1 MLSIETIS
9 QRLADAKGKRERL
22 ISTLNRHISALEK
35 KEREFEKTYKLKPE
49 LCSEESLRGND
60 KAFWDFFS
68 IKSKKSDILSVNK
81 RIQEAEERI
90 QALQAELRSAEAQ
103 QAFMEN
109 QIPDVI
115 KDFFVRWKED
125 SISFFSNR
133 YEQYQDFVQELRTK
147 ELTARKEA
155 VRTLPVYSQYAER
168 VDRMSDYDLHNV
180 FPRKPME
187 DFLKSL
193 NLDYRSI
200 SEAKSSFAGPIV
212 SAMCK
217 YNDPEQRRVFLER
230 TMDREMRSKMLDLAQ
245 RIGEKVGRITDAAGL
260 HVQNGE
266 IAGVIY
272 GENGS
277 ATIQTIGAGGYN
289 IQRFHFRTLVHELEQ
304 YEVQGQDEQPEQE
317 EDGDEMEM

>member
-9 QRLADAKGKRERL
+9 QRLADANGKRERL
-22 ISTLNRHISALEK
+22 ILTLNRHTAALEK
-35 KEREFEKTYKLKPE
+35 KEREFEKNYKLKPE

-60 KAFWDFFS
+60 KAFWDFYS
-68 IKSKKSDILSVNK
+68 IKSKRNDILSVTK
-81 RIQEAEERI
+81 RIQESEERI
-90 QALQAELRSAEAQ
+90 QSLQADLRSAEAQ

-133 YEQYQDFVQELRTK
+133 YEQYQDFTRKLRAEELA
-147 ELTARKEA
+147 ARKEA
-155 VRTLPVYSQYAER
+155 IKTLPEYSQYAER
-168 VDRMSDYDLHNV
+168 MDRMSDYDLHNV

-187 DFLKSL
+187 DYLKSQS
-193 NLDYRSI
+193 LDYRSI
-200 SEAKSSFAGPIV
+200 SEAKSSFAGQIV

-217 YNDPEQRRVFLER
+217 YNDPEQRRSFLER
-230 TMDREMRSKMLDLAQ
+230 TIDNEMRSKMLDLAQ
-245 RIGEKVGRITDAAGL
+245 RIGEKVGRITNASGL

>member
-1 MLSIETIS
+1 M
-9 QRLADAKGKRERL
+9 
-22 ISTLNRHISALEK
+22 
-35 KEREFEKTYKLKPE
+35 
-49 LCSEESLRGND
+49 
-60 KAFWDFFS
+60 
-68 IKSKKSDILSVNK
+68 NK

-90 QALQAELRSAEAQ
+90 QALQAELCSAEAQ

-109 QIPDVI
+109 QIPNVI

-147 ELTARKEA
+147 ELAARKEA
-155 VRTLPVYSQYAER
+155 IRTLPAYSQYTER
-168 VDRMSDYDLHNV
+168 VDRMSDYDLHNL

-212 SAMCK
+212 FAMCK

-277 ATIQTIGAGGYN
+277 ATIQTIGAGGDN

-317 EDGDEMEM
+317 EYGDEMEI

>member
-9 QRLADAKGKRERL
+9 QRLVDAKGKRERL
-22 ISTLNRHISALEK
+22 ISTLNRHTAALEK
-35 KEREFEKTYKLKPE
+35 KEREFEKNYKLKPE
-49 LCSEESLRGND
+49 LSSEESLRGND
-60 KAFWDFFS
+60 KAFWDFYS

-90 QALQAELRSAEAQ
+90 QALQAELCSAEAQ

-109 QIPDVI
+109 QIPNVI

-147 ELTARKEA
+147 ELAARKEA
-155 VRTLPVYSQYAER
+155 IRTLPAYSQYTER
-168 VDRMSDYDLHNV
+168 VDRMSDYDLHNL

-212 SAMCK
+212 FAMCK
-217 YNDPEQRRVFLER
+217 YNDPEQRRVFL
-230 TMDREMRSKMLDLAQ
+230 
-245 RIGEKVGRITDAAGL
+245 
-260 HVQNGE
+260 
-266 IAGVIY
+266 
-272 GENGS
+272 
-277 ATIQTIGAGGYN
+277 
-289 IQRFHFRTLVHELEQ
+289 
-304 YEVQGQDEQPEQE
+304 
-317 EDGDEMEM
+317 

>member
-1 MLSIETIS
+1 M
-9 QRLADAKGKRERL
+9 
-22 ISTLNRHISALEK
+22 N
-35 KEREFEKTYKLKPE
+35 
-49 LCSEESLRGND
+49 
-60 KAFWDFFS
+60 
-68 IKSKKSDILSVNK
+68 DILSVTK
-81 RIQEAEERI
+81 RIQESEERI
-90 QALQAELRSAEAQ
+90 QSLQADLRSAEAQ

-133 YEQYQDFVQELRTK
+133 YEQYQDFTRKLRAEELA
-147 ELTARKEA
+147 ARKEA
-155 VRTLPVYSQYAER
+155 IKTLPEYSQYAER
-168 VDRMSDYDLHNV
+168 MDRMSDYDLHNV

-187 DFLKSL
+187 DYLKSQS
-193 NLDYRSI
+193 LDYRSI
-200 SEAKSSFAGPIV
+200 SEVKSSFAGQIV

-217 YNDPEQRRVFLER
+217 YNDPEQRRSFLER
-230 TMDREMRSKMLDLAQ
+230 TIDHEMRSKMLDLAQ

-317 EDGDEMEM
+317 EDGDEMEMCVTK

>member
-109 QIPDVI
+109 QIPSFLSY
-115 KDFFVRWKED
+115 FFFPWKSY
-125 SISFFSNR
+125 SISFFLPPFPLFS
-133 YEQYQDFVQELRTK
+133 FLPLR
-147 ELTARKEA
+147 
-155 VRTLPVYSQYAER
+155 S
-168 VDRMSDYDLHNV
+168 
-180 FPRKPME
+180 
-187 DFLKSL
+187 
-193 NLDYRSI
+193 
-200 SEAKSSFAGPIV
+200 
-212 SAMCK
+212 
-217 YNDPEQRRVFLER
+217 
-230 TMDREMRSKMLDLAQ
+230 
-245 RIGEKVGRITDAAGL
+245 
-260 HVQNGE
+260 
-266 IAGVIY
+266 
-272 GENGS
+272 
-277 ATIQTIGAGGYN
+277 
-289 IQRFHFRTLVHELEQ
+289 
-304 YEVQGQDEQPEQE
+304 
-317 EDGDEMEM
+317 

>member
-155 VRTLPVYSQYAER
+155 VRTGSCIFSIRRTCGQNER
-168 VDRMSDYDLHNV
+168 LR
-180 FPRKPME
+180 F
-187 DFLKSL
+187 
-193 NLDYRSI
+193 
-200 SEAKSSFAGPIV
+200 
-212 SAMCK
+212 
-217 YNDPEQRRVFLER
+217 
-230 TMDREMRSKMLDLAQ
+230 AQ
-245 RIGEKVGRITDAAGL
+245 RVPQKANGRFS
-260 HVQNGE
+260 E
-266 IAGVIY
+266 IA
-272 GENGS
+272 ES
-277 ATIQTIGAGGYN
+277 
-289 IQRFHFRTLVHELEQ
+289 
-304 YEVQGQDEQPEQE
+304 
-317 EDGDEMEM
+317 

>member
-22 ISTLNRHISALEK
+22 ISTLNRHTAALEK

-49 LCSEESLRGND
+49 LCSEESLRGSD
-60 KAFWDFFS
+60 KAFWDYYS

-147 ELTARKEA
+147 ELAARKEA
-155 VRTLPVYSQYAER
+155 IRTLPAYSQYTER

-180 FPRKPME
+180 FPRKSME

-245 RIGEKVGRITDAAGL
+245 RIGEKSAG
-260 HVQNGE
+260 
-266 IAGVIY
+266 
-272 GENGS
+272 
-277 ATIQTIGAGGYN
+277 
-289 IQRFHFRTLVHELEQ
+289 
-304 YEVQGQDEQPEQE
+304 
-317 EDGDEMEM
+317 

>member
-1 MLSIETIS
+1 M
-9 QRLADAKGKRERL
+9 
-22 ISTLNRHISALEK
+22 
-35 KEREFEKTYKLKPE
+35 
-49 LCSEESLRGND
+49 
-60 KAFWDFFS
+60 
-68 IKSKKSDILSVNK
+68 
-81 RIQEAEERI
+81 
-90 QALQAELRSAEAQ
+90 
-103 QAFMEN
+103 
-109 QIPDVI
+109 
-115 KDFFVRWKED
+115 
-125 SISFFSNR
+125 
-133 YEQYQDFVQELRTK
+133 
-147 ELTARKEA
+147 
-155 VRTLPVYSQYAER
+155 YSQYAER

-212 SAMCK
+212 FAMCK

-304 YEVQGQDEQPEQE
+304 YEAQEQGEQPEQE

>member
-1 MLSIETIS
+1 MLSIEAIS
-9 QRLADAKGKRERL
+9 QRLVDANGKRERL

-35 KEREFEKTYKLKPE
+35 KEREFEKNYKLNPD

-60 KAFWDFFS
+60 KAFWDFYS

-81 RIQEAEERI
+81 RIKEAEERI
-90 QALQAELRSAEAQ
+90 QALHAELRSAEAQ

-147 ELTARKEA
+147 ELAARKEA

-230 TMDREMRSKMLDLAQ
+230 TIDHEMRSKMLDLAQ
-245 RIGEKVGRITDAAGL
+245 RIGEKSAG
-260 HVQNGE
+260 
-266 IAGVIY
+266 
-272 GENGS
+272 
-277 ATIQTIGAGGYN
+277 
-289 IQRFHFRTLVHELEQ
+289 
-304 YEVQGQDEQPEQE
+304 
-317 EDGDEMEM
+317 

>member
-1 MLSIETIS
+1 MS
-9 QRLADAKGKRERL
+9 AL

-60 KAFWDFFS
+60 KAFWDYYS
-68 IKSKKSDILSVNK
+68 IKSKNSDILSVNK

-147 ELTARKEA
+147 ELAARKEA
-155 VRTLPVYSQYAER
+155 VRTVPAYSQYAER

-230 TMDREMRSKMLDLAQ
+230 TMDHEMRSKMLDLAQ

-304 YEVQGQDEQPEQE
+304 YQAQEQDEQSEQE
-317 EDGDEMEM
+317 EDGR

>member
-1 MLSIETIS
+1 MLSIEAIS
-9 QRLADAKGKRERL
+9 QRLVDANGKRERL

-35 KEREFEKTYKLKPE
+35 KEREFEKNYKLNPD

-60 KAFWDFFS
+60 KAFWDFYS

-147 ELTARKEA
+147 ELAARKEA
-155 VRTLPVYSQYAER
+155 VRTVPAYSQYAER
-168 VDRMSDYDLHNV
+168 VDRMSDYDLHNGR
-180 FPRKPME
+180 FP
-187 DFLKSL
+187 
-193 NLDYRSI
+193 
-200 SEAKSSFAGPIV
+200 
-212 SAMCK
+212 
-217 YNDPEQRRVFLER
+217 
-230 TMDREMRSKMLDLAQ
+230 
-245 RIGEKVGRITDAAGL
+245 
-260 HVQNGE
+260 E
-266 IAGVIY
+266 IA
-272 GENGS
+272 ES
-277 ATIQTIGAGGYN
+277 
-289 IQRFHFRTLVHELEQ
+289 
-304 YEVQGQDEQPEQE
+304 
-317 EDGDEMEM
+317 

>member
-9 QRLADAKGKRERL
+9 QRLVDAKGKRERL
-22 ISTLNRHISALEK
+22 ISTLNRHTAALEK
-35 KEREFEKTYKLKPE
+35 KEREFEKNYKLKPE
-49 LCSEESLRGND
+49 LSSEESLRGND
-60 KAFWDFFS
+60 KAFWDFYS

-147 ELTARKEA
+147 ELAARKEA
-155 VRTLPVYSQYAER
+155 VRTVPAYSQYAER

-200 SEAKSSFAGPIV
+200 SESKSSFAGPIV

-230 TMDREMRSKMLDLAQ
+230 TIDHEMRSKMLDLAQ
-245 RIGEKVGRITDAAGL
+245 RIGEKSAG
-260 HVQNGE
+260 
-266 IAGVIY
+266 
-272 GENGS
+272 
-277 ATIQTIGAGGYN
+277 
-289 IQRFHFRTLVHELEQ
+289 
-304 YEVQGQDEQPEQE
+304 
-317 EDGDEMEM
+317 